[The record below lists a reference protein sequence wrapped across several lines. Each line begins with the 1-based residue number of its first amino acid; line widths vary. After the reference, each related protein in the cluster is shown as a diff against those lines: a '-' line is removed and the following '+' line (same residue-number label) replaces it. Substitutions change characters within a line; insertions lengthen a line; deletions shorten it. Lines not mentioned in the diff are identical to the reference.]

1 MRSELVITSFTHY
14 QKLKHLCDTWGGV
27 IHVKHSV
34 FLGDSGE
41 DSASES
47 GEFSHYGCDGF
58 FLRPI
63 LSWVGS
69 TRPGANRIRQRAVD
83 LPRPGPGVRWG
94 TGAQLR
100 RYSHPAGPLIFPA
113 ASLGSPHSA

>member
-1 MRSELVITSFTHY
+1 MLNIHFFLLMVTFCNT
-14 QKLKHLCDTWGGV
+14 LLCNTFVVG
-27 IHVKHSV
+27 
-34 FLGDSGE
+34 GDSGW
-41 DSASES
+41 DLASES